1 MDQEEIKR
9 QEEEAKRRPEPPNAK
24 TMRER
29 VAEESKRRKDAH
41 MEKLRLQGLEEKR
54 QKQEERDAETKRRRL
69 EDPTYMPPP
78 PLTVPKGKPAP
89 PKDYKYPKKAR
100 EHGFGPPI
108 DEDEEKKKKEKE

>member
-1 MDQEEIKR
+1 
-9 QEEEAKRRPEPPNAK
+9 
-24 TMRER
+24 
-29 VAEESKRRKDAH
+29 
-41 MEKLRLQGLEEKR
+41 
-54 QKQEERDAETKRRRL
+54 
-69 EDPTYMPPP
+69 MPPP